1 MLKLI
6 SLLMVLV
13 YFAVLLYLKFYKEP
27 KSKKVLLVIKENVE
41 PVNVEWII
49 YSFNRFFNKYFS
61 KTQWWVHLER
71 GNGYYEKRKIVRRHA
86 GKFGYRV
93 FERYYRPEDYVA
105 IFFAR
110 PKGNAE
116 NWEYQMKKN
125 AVADSTKAKDSG
137 GKSKLI
143 N

>member
-71 GNGYYEKRKIVRRHA
+71 GSGYYEKRKIVRRHA

-125 AVADSTKAKDSG
+125 AVAENAKAKDGG
-137 GKSKLI
+137 GKSK
-143 N
+143 